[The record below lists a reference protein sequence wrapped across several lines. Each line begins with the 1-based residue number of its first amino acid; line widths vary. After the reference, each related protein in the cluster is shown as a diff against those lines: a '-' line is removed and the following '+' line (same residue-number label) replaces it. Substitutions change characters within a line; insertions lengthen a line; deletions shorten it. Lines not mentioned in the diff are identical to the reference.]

1 MLSNF
6 LQRRAIKQCQ
16 SSVLNDST
24 AQHAFIDCLHSI
36 NTARDSSC
44 PETTLLV
51 TLIFSAKKY

>member
-36 NTARDSSC
+36 NTA
-44 PETTLLV
+44 
-51 TLIFSAKKY
+51 